1 MKKSFQ
7 ILLAAIALTSVTW
20 GTSHAQVAINSRQTG
35 SANEDGIVL
44 KSGNEISGVVNQ
56 KAERNFKKDYYKASG
71 AEWTILQD
79 NSLMCRFTINNIRY
93 RAFYTSHG
101 QWKYTISGYDA
112 SKLDKG
118 IYDNIKSAYYNSNIV
133 FVNQI
138 DKVRGGTVYIVEIQD
153 EKTIKKLRVDDAGME
168 IIEDF
173 VKL

>member
-20 GTSHAQVAINSRQTG
+20 GTSYAQAKLNIPQTG
-35 SANEDGIVL
+35 STNEDGIFL
-44 KSGNEISGVVNQ
+44 KSGNGISGVVNQ

-71 AEWTILQD
+71 AEWSTLQD
-79 NSLMCRFTINNIRY
+79 NSLMCRFTMNNIPY

-101 QWKYTISGYDA
+101 QWKYTVSSYDA
-112 SKLDKG
+112 SKLNKEV
-118 IYDNIKSAYYNSNIV
+118 YDNIKSAYYNSSIV

-138 DKVRGGTVYIVEIQD
+138 DKVNGGTVYIVEIQD
-153 EKTIKKLRVDDAGME
+153 EKSIKKLRVDDAGME
-168 IIEDF
+168 IIEDL